1 MSDPKTAQP
10 DTAHAFVRDFQH
22 AVQAGFTL
30 LAVLTAEEARARQ
43 LIAQACGGLP
53 VVYWTA
59 ACGTPLRE
67 ALEAASKADAKR
79 VDVLVD
85 IQTHLADPA
94 VLRMLREVGL
104 GARRAIVVLL
114 GSALDLPADLE
125 RELAVIDLPLP
136 NRAEIGQLLD
146 VVAARASGAGAG
158 VATSVALPPDWDR
171 DAFVR
176 AAAGLTTTEASRAF
190 RLARAETDAPSA
202 LRRVIAE
209 KQRGLGR
216 MATLELVDDD
226 VPLGDVGGLDVV
238 KAWLT
243 SRVRAYG
250 AEARDFGLPE
260 PRGMLLCGVQGCG
273 KSHVSK
279 AAASVLGLPLVRLD
293 FAAVFAATSPEHALR
308 ECLRAVTAIAPLVLW
323 VDEIE
328 KGLGGGTD
336 GRQVRVFGAFLTWLQ
351 ERTAPVFVAA
361 TANDVTQLPPELARR
376 GRFDEVFFVDLPSAS
391 EREEILALTLR
402 RRGRATGNLPLASI
416 AKPLDHFSGAE
427 LEQVVANALYR
438 AFGQKRDLGEEDLRA
453 AAREIVPLAT
463 LYEEKVQALRTWGK
477 TRARR
482 ASADRRMLELF
493 DK

>member
-1 MSDPKTAQP
+1 MNEPQSPESDA
-10 DTAHAFVRDFQH
+10 AHTFVRELQR
-22 AVQAGFTL
+22 AVKAGFTL
-30 LAVLTAEEARARQ
+30 LVVRTAEEARARQ
-43 LIAQACGGLP
+43 LIARACGGLP

-59 ACGTPLRE
+59 ACGTPLSE
-67 ALEAASKADAKR
+67 ALEAASAGEAKR

-85 IQTHLADPA
+85 VQAHLADPV

-114 GSALDLPADLE
+114 ASALDLPADLE
-125 RELAVIDLPLP
+125 REIATIDLPLP
-136 NRAEIGQLLD
+136 NREEVGQLLD
-146 VVAARASGAGAG
+146 
-158 VATSVALPPDWDR
+158 ATAELAPAPSTTLPPGWDR
-171 DAFVR
+171 EAFVR
-176 AAAGLTTTEASRAF
+176 AAAGLTTCEASRAF
-190 RLARAETDAPSA
+190 RLARAETDAGAA

-216 MATLELVDDD
+216 TATLELVDDD
-226 VPLGDVGGLDVV
+226 VPLADVGGLDVV

-250 AEARDFGLPE
+250 AEARAFGLPE

-273 KSHVSK
+273 KSLVSK
-279 AAASVLGLPLVRLD
+279 AAAAVLGLPLVRLD
-293 FAAVFAATSPEHALR
+293 FAAVFAAPSPEHALR

-328 KGLGGGTD
+328 KGLGGGAD

-402 RRGRATGNLPLASI
+402 RRGRATDKLALAAI
-416 AKPLDHFSGAE
+416 AKPLDNFSGAE
-427 LEQVVANALYR
+427 LEQVVGNALYR
-438 AFGQKRDLGEEDLRA
+438 AFGQKRDIGEEDLRA

-493 DK
+493 DE

>member
-1 MSDPKTAQP
+1 MNKKSQKP
-10 DTAHAFVRDFQH
+10 DRAAANAFVRDLQR

-30 LAVLTAEEARARQ
+30 LAVVTAEEARARD
-43 LIAQACGGLP
+43 LIASACGGLP
-53 VVYWTA
+53 IVYWTA
-59 ACGTPLRE
+59 ACGVPLQE
-67 ALEAASKADAKR
+67 ALETAAASEAKQVHVF
-79 VDVLVD
+79 VDM
-85 IQTHLADPA
+85 QPHLGEPFT
-94 VLRMLREVGL
+94 RRILREVGL
-104 GARRAIVVLL
+104 GARRAIIVLL
-114 GSALDLPADLE
+114 GSALELPADLE
-125 RELAVIDLPLP
+125 REMATIELPLP
-136 NRAEIGQLLD
+136 SRADIGELLD
-146 VVAARASGAGAG
+146 STTRTTKG
-158 VATSVALPPDWDR
+158 TSDSWDR

-176 AAAGLTTTEASRAF
+176 AAAGLTTTEAARAF
-190 RLARAETDAPSA
+190 RLARAETDAGGA

-209 KQRGLGR
+209 KRRGLGR
-216 MATLELVDDD
+216 TATLELIEND
-226 VPLGDVGGLDVV
+226 VPLEEVGGLDVV

-250 AEARDFGLPE
+250 EEARAYGLPE

-279 AAASVLGLPLVRLD
+279 AAAAVLGLPLVRLD
-293 FAAVFAATSPEHALR
+293 FAAVFASPSPEHALR

-328 KGLGGGTD
+328 KGLGGGGD

-351 ERTAPVFVAA
+351 ERTEPVFVAA

-376 GRFDEVFFVDLPSAS
+376 GRFDEVFFVDLPSLV
-391 EREEILALTLR
+391 ERQEILALKLR
-402 RRGRATGNLPLASI
+402 KRGRDPSQLSLTAI

-427 LEQVVANALYR
+427 LEQVVANALFR
-438 AFGQKRDLGEEDLRA
+438 AFGQKRDVTDEDLRA
-453 AAREIVPLAT
+453 SAREIVPLAT

-493 DK
+493 DE

>member
-1 MSDPKTAQP
+1 MSKSGAPKA
-10 DTAHAFVRDFQH
+10 DAAYLFVRDFQR

-43 LIAQACGGLP
+43 LIQRACGTMP

-59 ACGTPLRE
+59 ACGVSIQD
-67 ALEAASKADAKR
+67 ALEKATAHDAKQ

-85 IQTHLADPA
+85 VQSHLSDP
-94 VLRMLREVGL
+94 VVVRMLREVGL

-114 GSALDLPADLE
+114 GSALDLPADLQ
-125 RELAVIDLPLP
+125 REMAIIDLPLP
-136 NRAEIGQLLD
+136 NRAEIGELLD
-146 VVAARASGAGAG
+146 ATAQLPKARGAAKE
-158 VATSVALPPDWDR
+158 PDAWDK

-176 AAAGLTTTEASRAF
+176 AAAGLTTGEAARAF
-190 RLARAETDAPSA
+190 RLARAEADAGEA
-202 LRRVIAE
+202 LKRVIAE
-209 KQRGLGR
+209 KRRGLGR
-216 MATLELVDDD
+216 TATLELVDDD
-226 VPLGDVGGLDVV
+226 VPLEDVGGLDVI
-238 KAWLT
+238 KAWLV

-250 AEARDFGLPE
+250 REARAFGLPE

-293 FAAVFAATSPEHALR
+293 FAAVFASPSPEHALR

-361 TANDVTQLPPELARR
+361 TANEVAQLPPELARR
-376 GRFDEVFFVDLPSAS
+376 GRFDEVFFVDLPSAA
-391 EREEILALTLR
+391 EREEILALALR
-402 RRGRATGNLPLASI
+402 RRGRDATKLSLAAL

-427 LEQVVANALYR
+427 LEQLVANALYR
-438 AFGQKRDLGEEDLRA
+438 AFGQKRDVTDEDLRA
-453 AAREIVPLAT
+453 VAREIIPLAT

-493 DK
+493 DD